1 MSLNVAVEALA
12 VGVVPFLG
20 DLFDMAWKANRR
32 NVELLKA
39 HVRDPRRARRSDHVF
54 FAVLLILALLAV
66 IGLFGWGAYALGSAA
81 LSAFRN

>member
-1 MSLNVAVEALA
+1 MPL
-12 VGVVPFLG
+12 LG
-20 DLFDMAWKANRR
+20 DVFDMAWKANRR